1 VATATGAGRALGV
14 TTANGAGGGFGV
26 TTATDAGR
34 GLGVATAMF
43 WTDVLGCVN
52 QLKAIAKVR

>member
-1 VATATGAGRALGV
+1 
-14 TTANGAGGGFGV
+14 V